1 MDWHVPRRAGDPVVH
16 MFTHNTPHR
25 PLISRVQASTGHSQH
40 VAQQHRVENS
50 PRVRRLLKA
59 SEQER
64 TAASQA
70 KGSACRRGV
79 PCGNCD
85 AAWCEGSRFERTGL
99 ERKRKETQRVE
110 TTNRSPR
117 APTTCSIE
125 WRRHL
130 DPQERQNA
138 FDTPRRDREA
148 QRLLDHKN
156 WLKAKNDDLL
166 KAEIERAKTVL
177 LMTQEQHLKQEL
189 LQQQKEELRQLEQQ
203 KMQASKDFTVFFATA
218 KTKGLPGTYS
228 SVPSGQD
235 YDGYDAQ
242 DKESNTERHGLVA
255 PLDRKRSWACEYA
268 VTDINVSHLVRMEGF
283 DFYAPPYAFDDP
295 VAIAIDMLRA
305 SELPAA
311 MAVSTR
317 GGGQSKPLS
326 NAPHLSKWRFAGKL
340 VAVNG
345 QSKPLTNAAQLSK
358 WRFKGKLGFAG
369 KLRTHTDTL
378 NPEGINAKG
387 VVISFVVDPRIKASD
402 ETLTIV
408 TLNIEVRIFK
418 SHEMRF
424 GHDLS
429 INHLP
434 YAQQLMVLILLRP
447 WRGKI

>member
-1 MDWHVPRRAGDPVVH
+1 MDWPVPRRAGDPVH
-16 MFTHNTPHR
+16 TFTHNTPHR

-40 VAQQHRVENS
+40 VPQQHRVENS
-50 PRVRRLLKA
+50 PRVRRLLQA
-59 SEQER
+59 SEQVR

-99 ERKRKETQRVE
+99 ERKRNTQDTASVVQRVE
-110 TTNRSPR
+110 TTDRSPR

-138 FDTPRRDREA
+138 FDTPRRDREQ
-148 QRLLDHKN
+148 QRLVDHKN
-156 WLKAKNDDLL
+156 WLKAKKDDLL

-177 LMTQEQHLKQEL
+177 LMTQEQHLKQQL
-189 LQQQKEELRQLEQQ
+189 LQQQKEQLRQLEQQ
-203 KMQASKDFTVFFATA
+203 KMQASKDFNVFFA
-218 KTKGLPGTYS
+218 KTKGLSGTYS
-228 SVPSGQD
+228 SVPSGPTQD
-235 YDGYDAQ
+235 YAGHDTQ
-242 DKESNTERHGLVA
+242 DKESNAERHGLVGN
-255 PLDRKRSWACEYA
+255 LEGKRSWPCEYA

-283 DFYAPPYAFDDP
+283 DFYAPPYAFDGP
-295 VAIAIDMLRA
+295 VAIVIDTLRA

-345 QSKPLTNAAQLSK
+345 QSKPLTNATQLSK
-358 WRFKGKLGFAG
+358 WRFTGKLGFAG
-369 KLRTHTDTL
+369 KLHTHTDTL
-378 NPEGINAKG
+378 NPEGIKANG
-387 VVISFVVDPRIKASD
+387 VVMSFVVDPRIKSSD

-408 TLNIEVRIFK
+408 TLNIEVHIFK
-418 SHEMRF
+418 SH
-424 GHDLS
+424 GQISCL
-429 INHLP
+429 
-434 YAQQLMVLILLRP
+434 
-447 WRGKI
+447 